1 MTRALALREN
11 QMRAILRAA
20 RKEGIRIE
28 VKIGEVIV
36 TTIPEDHAQDRMRID
51 DEEEIRL

>member
-36 TTIPEDHAQDRMRID
+36 TAIPEDHAQDGMRID